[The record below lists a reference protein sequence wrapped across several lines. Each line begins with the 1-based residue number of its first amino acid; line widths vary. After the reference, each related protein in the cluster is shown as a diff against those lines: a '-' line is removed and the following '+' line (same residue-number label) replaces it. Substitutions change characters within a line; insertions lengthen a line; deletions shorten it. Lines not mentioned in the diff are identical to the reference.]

1 MKKLLILSA
10 LLIFSCSKDDDKSND
25 LNSIE
30 GRWNLLSNSEQ
41 GGSSELSSCDLASY
55 MTLANGLGDYYVY
68 SADGSNAPCTVGEMI
83 AFSYSAD
90 GILSNTYYL
99 TVANETNDGEIVMK
113 VNGNSLVITEKFDYY
128 EYDNISTYIRD

>member
-10 LLIFSCSKDDDKSND
+10 LLIFSCSKDNDKSND

-30 GRWNLLSNSEQ
+30 GRWNLVSMTDEGESQ
-41 GGSSELSSCDLASY
+41 ELSSCNLASY

-68 SADGSNAPCTVGEMI
+68 SADGSNAPCTAGEMI